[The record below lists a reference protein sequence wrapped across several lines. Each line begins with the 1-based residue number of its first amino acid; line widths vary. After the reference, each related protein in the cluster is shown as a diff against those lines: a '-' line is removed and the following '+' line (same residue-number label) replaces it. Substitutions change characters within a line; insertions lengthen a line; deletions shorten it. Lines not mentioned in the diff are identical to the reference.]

1 LRQKLL
7 FGFAC
12 ALLVA
17 APAVLAQTTVRC
29 ETGECAFSGNAIV
42 SLSHQLSD
50 ANCVEGK
57 TWGVRGNLIWVKSGC
72 RADFMI
78 TPRDTVNNTAAAEG
92 MTLQC
97 GSDGGRKICFA
108 DTHYGV
114 QLTKQ
119 LSRSG
124 CIEGKSWGFDNKGI
138 WVDKGCRAEFVLAG
152 PAYSSVGRTTTQA
165 VVCESVNNTRHHC
178 ATDTKFGVQL
188 TNQLSKNNCVFNQSW
203 GYDDKGIWVDKG
215 CRAEFSVGR

>member
-29 ETGECAFSGNAIV
+29 ETGECAFSGNAVV

-57 TWGVRGNLIWVKSGC
+57 TWGVRGNLIWVRRGC

-78 TPRDTVNNTAAAEG
+78 TPRDTVNNTASPEG

-97 GSDGGRKICFA
+97 MSDGGRKTCLA
-108 DTHYGV
+108 DTHFGV

-124 CIEGKSWGFDNKGI
+124 CIEGKSWGFDDKGV
-138 WVDKGCRAEFVLAG
+138 WVDKGCRAEFVLKG
-152 PAYSSVGRTTTQA
+152 A
-165 VVCESVNNTRHHC
+165 V
-178 ATDTKFGVQL
+178 
-188 TNQLSKNNCVFNQSW
+188 
-203 GYDDKGIWVDKG
+203 
-215 CRAEFSVGR
+215 